1 MQQTKENKA
10 EIARLRDEIDA
21 VDEQIV
27 RLLARRSCLA
37 YEVGQAKGGT
47 PVYRPER
54 ERQVINRAVELNETL
69 DSHLTSQT
77 LSRLYQ
83 EVIAACR
90 AAEARPVVAYLG
102 PAGTFTEMAVL
113 ARFGSS
119 IESVACTSIDEVFRI
134 AQTRDAGFAVVPI
147 ENSTEGAVTRTE
159 DLLLA
164 TNLTIIGEVSVKVE
178 HNLMNKTGRIED
190 IAQVCAHPQA
200 LAQCQLWLATHLNRV
215 RKKAADS
222 NAAAAVLATQDPSL
236 AAIASERA
244 AELYDLKLV
253 ETAIQDNPRNT
264 TRFLILGHE
273 PTACVPDVKMKTSM
287 VLSMPNRA
295 GALFALLEPFSRYG
309 IQLCRLE
316 SRPAQNGAWEYNFY
330 VDVEGH
336 QDDANVHAALQEVRR
351 IGSYVKI
358 LGSYP
363 QDA

>member
-1 MQQTKENKA
+1 MQQQKEDTTA
-10 EIARLRDEIDA
+10 IARLRDEIDA

-54 ERQVINRAVELNETL
+54 ERQVIDRAVSLNDQLE
-69 DSHLTSQT
+69 SHLSSNT
-77 LSRLYQ
+77 LTTLYQ

-113 ARFGSS
+113 ARFGSA
-119 IESVACTSIDEVFRI
+119 IEAVPCSSIDEVFRV
-134 AQTRDAGFAVVPI
+134 AQTRNAGFAVVPI

-159 DLLLA
+159 DLLL
-164 TNLTIIGEVSVKVE
+164 TTDLTIIGEVSVKVE
-178 HNLMNKTGRIED
+178 HNLMNKTGRRED

-200 LAQCQLWLATHLNRV
+200 LAQCQLWLSTHLNGV
-215 RKKAADS
+215 HTHAADS
-222 NAAAAVLATQDPSL
+222 NAAAAVLATENTSI
-236 AAIASERA
+236 AAIASKRA
-244 AELYDLKLV
+244 ASLYDLKIV
-253 ETAIQDNPRNT
+253 ESAIQDNPRNT

-273 PTACVPDVKMKTSM
+273 APTNMSGVQMKTSL
-287 VLSMPNRA
+287 VLSTPNRA

-336 QDDANVHAALQEVRR
+336 QHDATVHAALQEVGK

-363 QDA
+363 KEA